1 MNPVL
6 APEKQRSPV
15 SNLIAGVLGGLMV
28 LIAGAILIA
37 TDVIDTGD
45 TRTVVRQAPIS
56 QRATDPAAT
65 DGGRTVQD
73 IYRAEGSSVVFIQSE
88 GVSESS
94 PFGQQ
99 QGTATGSG
107 FVVDKDGTVLTNAH
121 VVEGAK
127 SVTVSFEEGGD
138 SIDAEVKGVDADSD
152 LAVLKID
159 PGAVDGLRAIPLGD
173 SSKAQVGDPA
183 VAIGNPLGFQRT
195 VTTGIVSAL
204 GRQIDAP
211 SGFSISN
218 VIQTDA
224 SINPG
229 NSGGPLLDAQG
240 RVIGINSQIATG
252 GGQGSVGIGFAVPID
267 TAKDLLPKLRQGREI
282 ERAYLGVQMAD
293 VTSDVASQL
302 DLPVDHGALI
312 QSVED
317 GSPADDA
324 GLRAGHDQT
333 SGGVTA
339 GGDLIVSVD
348 GKEIDGAQDV
358 VNAVSGKQPGDKIEI
373 EFYRGDDKRSAEVE
387 LAERP
392 EQLSSSQQQQQQEP
406 QSPQSPQSPDENDE
420 GLPFDLP

>member
-1 MNPVL
+1 MRMNPVVS
-6 APEKQRSPV
+6 PEKQRPLV
-15 SNLIAGVLGGLMV
+15 ANLIAGALGGLIV
-28 LIAGAILIA
+28 LVIGAVLIA

-45 TRTVVRQAPIS
+45 TTNRVVRQAPIS
-56 QRATDPAAT
+56 QPASDPSRA
-65 DGGRTVQD
+65 GEGRTVQD
-73 IYRAEGSSVVFIQSE
+73 IYRQEGRGVVYIQAEGVTSDQSL
-88 GVSESS
+88 
-94 PFGQQ
+94 FGTPQ

-107 FVVDKDGTVLTNAH
+107 FVVDKDGTIITNAH
-121 VVEGAK
+121 VVEGANQ
-127 SVTVSFEEGGD
+127 VTVSFEESGD
-138 SIDAEVKGVDADSD
+138 SIEADVRGVDADTD
-152 LAVLKID
+152 LAVLKVD
-159 PGAVDGLRAIPLGD
+159 PSEVENLTVLPLGE
-173 SSKAQVGDPA
+173 SSSLEVGDPV
-183 VAIGNPLGFQRT
+183 VAIGNPFGLQRT

-204 GRQIDAP
+204 QRQIDAP

-267 TAKDLLPKLRQGREI
+267 TAKDLLPKLRQGRDI

-293 VTSDVASQL
+293 VTSDVASDL

-312 QSVED
+312 QSVEN

-324 GLRAGHDQT
+324 GLRAGDDQT
-333 SGGVTA
+333 SGGITA

-348 GKEIDGAQDV
+348 GKEIDSAQDV
-358 VNAVSGKQPGDKIEI
+358 VSAVGGKQPGDKIEI
-373 EFYRGDDKRSAEVE
+373 EYYRGDDKRSAEVE
-387 LAERP
+387 LTERP
-392 EQLSSSQQQQQQEP
+392 EQLSSSPQQQEE
-406 QSPQSPQSPDENDE
+406 PQSPDENDE